1 MSPSGAWRRWFRL
14 PASPPESLRGGARRE
29 AHLHRNPRAGGVA
42 AATGSSVL
50 ARCRAFCLL
59 APLLAG
65 LAGLPSGAVA
75 QTPTLSVSPTSIDEG
90 AVDTFTFTGFPS
102 NWGPPTV
109 QVSGVGYLSNCL
121 LLRDS
126 SFRLPGF
133 DACGGLMDGTR
144 SGRWDSEGREYR
156 LALIAIAD
164 HVAEGQNTI
173 TVQFQDSIVTSRT
186 ATVSIALNDTTRQSF
201 VSVDV
206 VGSASV
212 QEGQSFTVRFSMD
225 PWFMLPSPTT
235 VNYYLADYHGERVVL
250 APSIS
255 NPTRAYGENPRSVEI
270 PAYHYFVDVEVPTMA
285 SADLDGDSKVEIIL
299 LGGKDYAT
307 STGSV
312 TLTVV
317 DANPVTNEDDNTAS
331 QVQATPPTLTLGS
344 DAASVTEGGEV
355 TFTVTADAAPGI
367 DIAVNLGA
375 AEEMGE
381 GLNYIGREQTGTVTL
396 PADATSAT
404 WTVTAWSD
412 EQQRADGTVAA
423 RIKPGDGY
431 TIGTPSTVTVP
442 LLDDDAPAVD
452 PALVALVRSYAA
464 ETQNGADHVT
474 RWRRVLV
481 AFGVET
487 YPGVTA
493 MTAAEAEVLAATHNS
508 SGRWTAV
515 VATLTELEAGR
526 AVQSNPQPI
535 PQTGSTAVDP
545 ALVAEVRT
553 LAGQT
558 QHGADHVTRWRR
570 VLVAFGV
577 ETYPGLTAMTAAE
590 AEANA
595 RRYNSPLWPQI
606 AAALAA
612 LETAATASSRQDD
625 EPEPGPEPA
634 PEPVVSITAG
644 AGGAE
649 GEALSFTLTA
659 DPAPA
664 AALPVEVTVSAQ
676 GDYGVATGARTVTL
690 PGTGSVTLTLDT
702 TDDATDEADGSVTL
716 TLNTGAGYSPG
727 NPATATVAVLDD
739 DEPAPEPVATP
750 QGASSVDP
758 ALVALVRSYAAETQ
772 NGADHVTRWRR
783 VLVAFGVET
792 YPGVTAMTAAE
803 AEVLAATHNSSGRWT
818 AVVATLTELEAG
830 RAVQSDPEPGPAPAP
845 EPVVSI
851 TGGAG
856 GAEGEALSFT
866 LTADPA
872 PAAALPVEVTV
883 SAQGDYG
890 VATGARTVTLPGTGS
905 VTLTLDT
912 TDDATDEADGS
923 VTLTLNTGAG
933 YSPGNPA
940 TATVAVLDDDEPAP
954 EPVATPQG
962 ASSVDPALVALVRS
976 YAAET
981 QNGADHVTRWRRVL
995 VAFGVE
1001 TYPGV
1006 TAMTAA
1012 EAEVLA
1018 ATHNSSGR
1026 WTAVVATLTEL
1037 EAGRAVQSDP
1047 EPGPAPAPEPVVSIT
1062 GGAGGAEGEALSF
1075 TLTADPAP
1083 AAALPVE
1090 VTVSAQGDYGVATGA
1105 RTVTLPGT
1113 GSVTLTLDT
1122 TDDATDEAD
1131 GSVTLTLNTGAGY
1144 SPGNPATATVAVLDD
1159 DEPAPE
1165 PEPVTL
1171 PTLSVGD
1178 EEAREG
1184 DAMEFEVTLSAPV
1197 SHEVRVRYVT
1207 WPGHDPITRAH
1218 YNLDFQPA
1226 EGELVFPPG
1235 ATTRTFLVFTLDD
1248 SIDDPGDILEVEL
1261 SNPVGAT
1268 LADGHATGTITNSDP
1283 LPKAWLARMGRAVA
1297 QQTLDGITARFRA
1310 ARTPGFEGALA
1321 GRAFTGNREPEDPD
1335 GAAPDTVSDEGWQ
1348 ADVGRRLDAGWDSGL
1363 RHGPGGADAFN
1374 GHTTLTLG
1382 EVLLGSSFAY
1392 TGKTDSQGGS
1402 FASWGRGSRAHFAG
1416 REDSLHLDGA
1426 LTTALF
1432 GVDYARG
1439 DWLVGLALTQSWG
1452 AGHYRDP
1459 NADAGKLDTS
1469 LTAVL
1474 PYVAWRA
1481 GPRLE
1486 LWGTAGHGGGSLT
1499 LAPDTDADTGHPA
1512 KTDTDWTMA
1521 AGGLRSE
1528 LLAPGNG
1535 PSLALTADALW
1546 TRTAADRAD
1555 GAETRSGLAGAEAD
1569 VTRLRLG
1576 LAGSWTVDLGQG
1588 ARLTPTLEAGARHDG
1603 GGADTGFGLE
1613 LGGGIAW
1620 HAPRWGLSLD
1630 IKGRTLIA
1638 HEQAGFTER
1647 GLSASLAFDPS
1658 PLSAFGPRLTLTQAL
1673 GSPADG
1679 GLEAL
1684 LNPDPLRQQD
1694 GYADN
1699 RRWRLALDYG
1709 LPLFKGR
1716 LVGSPQ
1722 LAIGRSQGARDLSLG
1737 WQLTPA
1743 GRHAPDMSLQ
1753 LQALRRSSEYASA
1766 PEHALT
1772 LDLRANW

>member
-1 MSPSGAWRRWFRL
+1 MTLNNEHIRVTCPVSMRRSGSGMAPDVEPRAPAAEHDLRDDACVTIAQATGHRPQATGHRPQATGHRPQATGHEPAVVSPSGAWRRWFRL

-954 EPVATPQG
+954 EP
-962 ASSVDPALVALVRS
+962 
-976 YAAET
+976 
-981 QNGADHVTRWRRVL
+981 
-995 VAFGVE
+995 
-1001 TYPGV
+1001 
-1006 TAMTAA
+1006 
-1012 EAEVLA
+1012 
-1018 ATHNSSGR
+1018 
-1026 WTAVVATLTEL
+1026 
-1037 EAGRAVQSDP
+1037 
-1047 EPGPAPAPEPVVSIT
+1047 
-1062 GGAGGAEGEALSF
+1062 
-1075 TLTADPAP
+1075 
-1083 AAALPVE
+1083 
-1090 VTVSAQGDYGVATGA
+1090 
-1105 RTVTLPGT
+1105 
-1113 GSVTLTLDT
+1113 
-1122 TDDATDEAD
+1122 
-1131 GSVTLTLNTGAGY
+1131 
-1144 SPGNPATATVAVLDD
+1144 
-1159 DEPAPE
+1159 
-1165 PEPVTL
+1165 EPVTL

-1603 GGADTGFGLE
+1603 GAADTGFGLE